1 MSAPAPLSA
10 NQAFARAATPEA
22 GIRADVARCRAPQS
36 RTKRISDI
44 VGAGLGIAIL
54 LPFLGLIALLIALE
68 SQGPVIFRQ
77 RRSGLKGAV
86 FAIYKFRTMRV
97 MEDGANVTQAQRGDS
112 RITRLGRLL
121 RRASLDELPQLFNV
135 LKGDMSLVGPR
146 PHALAH
152 DQYFAQMVPD
162 YVQRFEA
169 KPGMTGLAQ
178 VSGLRGEIRDLPH
191 MHARVTRDLEYI
203 RTWSLA
209 LDARILFLTVTAA
222 PFHRSVY

>member
-1 MSAPAPLSA
+1 MSTPVPVSA
-10 NQAFARAATPEA
+10 NPAFARAAAPEA
-22 GIRADVARCRAPQS
+22 GTRAHAARCRAPQS
-36 RTKRISDI
+36 KTKRIADI

-68 SQGPVIFRQ
+68 SRGPVIFRQ

-86 FAIYKFRTMRV
+86 FTLYKFRTMTV
-97 MEDGANVTQAQRGDS
+97 MEDGADVTQARRGDC
-112 RITRLGRLL
+112 RMTRLGLLL

-152 DQYFAQMVPD
+152 DQYFAQMVPE
-162 YVQRFEA
+162 YAQRFEA

-178 VSGLRGEIRDLPH
+178 VSGFRGEIRDIRH
-191 MHARVTRDLEYI
+191 MHARVTQDLEYI

-222 PFHRSVY
+222 PFHRSSY

>member
-1 MSAPAPLSA
+1 MSTPVPVSA
-10 NQAFARAATPEA
+10 NPAFARAAEA
-22 GIRADVARCRAPQS
+22 GTRADAARCRAPQS
-36 RTKRISDI
+36 KTKRIADI

-68 SQGPVIFRQ
+68 SRGPLIFRQ

-86 FAIYKFRTMRV
+86 FTIYKFRTMTV
-97 MEDGANVTQAQRGDS
+97 MEDGADVTRARRGEG
-112 RITRLGRLL
+112 RITRLGLLL

-152 DQYFAQMVPD
+152 DQYFAQMVPE
-162 YVQRFEA
+162 YAQRFEA

-178 VSGLRGEIRDLPH
+178 VSGFRGEIRDIRH
-191 MHARVTRDLEYI
+191 MHACVTLDLEYI

-222 PFHRSVY
+222 PFHRSSY